1 MLHRLSS
8 EVNWTEG
15 NVIHKPGTKKAE
27 SSKAGEG
34 IITLYNKYYVQ
45 Y

>member
-1 MLHRLSS
+1 MKSTGQKAMSTSDTSS
-8 EVNWTEG
+8 TS
-15 NVIHKPGTKKAE
+15 PAQKKAE

-34 IITLYNKYYVQ
+34 IITFYNKFYVQ